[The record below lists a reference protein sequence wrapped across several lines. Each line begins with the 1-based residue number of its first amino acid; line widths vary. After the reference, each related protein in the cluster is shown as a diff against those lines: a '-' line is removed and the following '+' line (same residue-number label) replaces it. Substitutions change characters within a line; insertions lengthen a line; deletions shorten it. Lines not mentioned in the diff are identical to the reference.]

1 VSWQPTGQQ
10 PTGWQPEGWQPEG
23 EAGPSAPVLVQSIPG
38 FSETFD
44 TGTHEYDLSA
54 YFTGADT
61 YAIAPAVET
70 GWAFDTNT
78 GVLTIDTD
86 ALGNFGTYVVTATNA
101 TGDTASNAFGV
112 AVVAVAST
120 TSVSGGW
127 LFFNEYEQE
136 LRRRQKRKK
145 EQEELEEATEQIEDT
160 TDRQIA
166 QLLREQEAKDE
177 KRKELQRLAEIVRQN
192 ADIEAARQY
201 GAKVAKAYERALT
214 QGNFSALQALDRE
227 LKKARDEEEALLLQ
241 AFMLE

>member
-1 VSWQPTGQQ
+1 VFDEEAFDLDAFSDEAFNFSDEVAAAVVVATQPT
-10 PTGWQPEGWQPEG
+10 
-23 EAGPSAPVLVQSIPG
+23 
-38 FSETFD
+38 
-44 TGTHEYDLSA
+44 
-54 YFTGADT
+54 
-61 YAIAPAVET
+61 
-70 GWAFDTNT
+70 
-78 GVLTIDTD
+78 
-86 ALGNFGTYVVTATNA
+86 
-101 TGDTASNAFGV
+101 
-112 AVVAVAST
+112 
-120 TSVSGGW
+120 GGW
-127 LFFNEYEQE
+127 LFLNEYEQE